1 MTPLRVARAMLHLLL
16 VVVLVA
22 AGTYLLVYLYR
33 WEWNRALISGLFF
46 VIAEVAVVAAV
57 VARRLGRLERRLD
70 DLGSPRTPRSEDDE
84 AAEPPS
90 AAGPPTFPWLEP
102 GSLGV
107 FVPVLLGVGAILS
120 ALAYVVERVAAVTE
134 AGPGAS
140 ERLRAI
146 ELPDGPLDRTAAA
159 PRTPSG
165 ALLSERRRA
174 GPVGW
179 VVTLLVAVLLIT
191 SVVVVLADVATYR
204 PDPVSSQ
211 GSSAFAVSIDARE
224 GDVDP
229 TSVTRTLWTT
239 CRGNLPSTMRLDDL
253 EAAGPGTAV
262 LVVAPEVGP
271 NDGRRFVGCL
281 EDLRL
286 DGLRV
291 DVEDVPEDPPPGPAT
306 GTPLG
311 A

>member
-1 MTPLRVARAMLHLLL
+1 MLHLLL
-16 VVVLVA
+16 VVVLIA

-46 VIAEVAVVAAV
+46 VIAEVALVGAV

-70 DLGSPRTPRSEDDE
+70 DLGSPRTPRSEGDE
-84 AAEPPS
+84 AAEPPT

-134 AGPGAS
+134 AGPGAA
-140 ERLRAI
+140 ERLRAV
-146 ELPDGPLDRTAAA
+146 ELPDGPLDRAPDA
-159 PRTPSG
+159 PRTPSV
-165 ALLSERRRA
+165 ALSSERRRA
-174 GPVGW
+174 GRVGW
-179 VVTLLVAVLLIT
+179 VATLLVGVLLVT
-191 SVVVVLADVATYR
+191 SVVVVLADLATYR
-204 PDPVSSQ
+204 PDPVTSS
-211 GSSAFAVSIDARE
+211 GSSAFAVSVDARDV
-224 GDVDP
+224 DVDP
-229 TSVTRTLWTT
+229 TSVARTLWTT
-239 CRGNLPSTMRLDDL
+239 CRGNLPSTMRLAGLD
-253 EAAGPGTAV
+253 AAGPGTAL

-291 DVEDVPEDPPPGPAT
+291 DVEDVPEGLPSDPAPDTPPDR
-306 GTPLG
+306 
-311 A
+311 

>member
-1 MTPLRVARAMLHLLL
+1 MLHLLL
-16 VVVLVA
+16 VVVLIA

-46 VIAEVAVVAAV
+46 VVAEVALVGAV

-70 DLGSPRTPRSEDDE
+70 DLVAGAAATRSPGKGTSPPE
-84 AAEPPS
+84 ADPGDATSGAQPPS
-90 AAGPPTFPWLEP
+90 FPWLEP

-120 ALAYVVERVAAVTE
+120 ALAFVVERVAAVTE
-134 AGPGAS
+134 AGPGVA

-146 ELPDGPLDRTAAA
+146 ELPDGPLDRTPAA

-165 ALLSERRRA
+165 ALSSERRRA

-179 VVTLLVAVLLIT
+179 VATLLVAVLLIT

-204 PDPVSSQ
+204 PDPVSSS
-211 GSSAFAVSIDARE
+211 GSSAFAVAIDARDVE
-224 GDVDP
+224 VDP

-239 CRGNLPSTMRLDDL
+239 CRGNLPSTMRLARL
-253 EAAGPGTAV
+253 EAAGPATAL

-291 DVEDVPEDPPPGPAT
+291 DVEDVPEDPPPGPA
-306 GTPLG
+306 PG